1 MAEPDE
7 ELPGGLDQ
15 AGDDVEELEDQGDVE
30 DVDSPDLD
38 LVQLDEA
45 AAAGDLSTAGD
56 DAEDLPTGSLAP
68 DESAFTVDASTVK
81 VRDRPRVAIPV
92 QPELARQ
99 LSGAVPLLLLAKSY
113 QLARQ
118 MPSVAR
124 VATRVTRGRV
134 GIGVVVR
141 LPSHTP
147 AAARRFLDYFPGSP
161 IRIAD
166 PDLYKAPA
174 YGGPDANMSAQMA
187 SRHPWLT
194 TASPAAAPTDP
205 AWVNEVLDRQTDV
218 GATVLLSATGWV
230 SAANGAREFS
240 HALRWVAESR
250 RAAGTTPMFVN
261 LTLDGAWLIDPA
273 LRAVLLHEIVE
284 SGERLWY
291 LRFRWPVVQPRYGQ
305 LRQRALLEGYRE
317 LAVTAALED
326 KVLVLPN
333 SGLTGWVGTAL
344 GATGFST
351 GPSWPEQ
358 AYAERQIVANRPGQ
372 RRPPPTLRLFEQ
384 TVLHTVD
391 HASHVAMLGEANY
404 QLCRCRYCT
413 APGGATLSAAR
424 WDKEAASMHYLLRC
438 ARLTALLASPNRRVE
453 ALREVRRAQ
462 AFLRATAGT
471 PAAPTGS
478 NAPAHLAEWESL
490 LI

>member
-7 ELPGGLDQ
+7 LPGDLDE
-15 AGDDVEELEDQGDVE
+15 AGDDVEEEQGDVE

-45 AAAGDLSTAGD
+45 AAAGDLSTAED

-68 DESAFTVDASTVK
+68 DVSAFTVDVSTGE
-81 VRDRPRVAIPV
+81 VRDRPRVTTPV
-92 QPELARQ
+92 QSALEVQ
-99 LSGAVPLLLLAKSY
+99 LSGTMPLLLLAKSY
-113 QLARQ
+113 QQSSQ

-141 LPSHTP
+141 LPAHTP
-147 AAARRFLDYFPGSP
+147 AAAETFLDRFPGSP

-166 PDLYKAPA
+166 PDLYTAPA
-174 YGGPDANMSAQMA
+174 YGGPDANVSDQKAG
-187 SRHPWLT
+187 RHPWLVSAVP
-194 TASPAAAPTDP
+194 ASAPTNP
-205 AWVNEVLDRQTDV
+205 AWVREVLERQTDV

-230 SAANGAREFS
+230 SAANGAREFA

-250 RAAGTTPMFVN
+250 RAAGTTPMFVS
-261 LTLDGAWLIDPA
+261 LTLDGSWLTDPV
-273 LRAVLLHEIVE
+273 LRGVLLHEIVE

-305 LRQRALLEGYRE
+305 LRQRSLLEGYRQ

-333 SGLTGWVGTAL
+333 SGLTGWVATAL

-351 GPSWPEQ
+351 GPSWGEQ
-358 AYAERQIVANRPGQ
+358 AYAAPQIVANRPGQ
-372 RRPPPTLRLFEQ
+372 RRPPPTLRLFER

-391 HASHVAMLGEANY
+391 HASHVAMLGETDY

-413 APGGATLSAAR
+413 ALGAATPTTAR
-424 WDKEAASMHYLLRC
+424 WDKETASMHYLLRC
-438 ARLTALLASPNRRVE
+438 ARLTALLASPNRRME

-471 PAAPTGS
+471 PAAPTGN
-478 NAPAHLAEWESL
+478 NAPAHLAEWENL